1 WLPQAPFKSNI
12 PRFQMR
18 SCKPDPLG
26 ADIVHV
32 GEDRRNAADVDGRF
46 GCRRSGP
53 PGGRVKMFD
62 ENLVHAV
69 IDEKDLGGRDLDS
82 GPAELNVNLRSTIDV
97 WSCGHGSLILDL

>member
-1 WLPQAPFKSNI
+1 
-12 PRFQMR
+12 M
-18 SCKPDPLG
+18 C
-26 ADIVHV
+26 
-32 GEDRRNAADVDGRF
+32 
-46 GCRRSGP
+46 
-53 PGGRVKMFD
+53 D